1 MDTLPLQL
9 LESRREGRSRMAVA
23 LLLSLAAHAA
33 LLAWRFLPAQPATQS
48 STLEVTLVNSRSEQ
62 APLNPQALAQQNLD
76 GGGDQ
81 AQGMAS
87 SPLPRTS
94 DGSAEE
100 TVLAALRRRQ
110 AELEAEQRRLLT
122 QLESLDTVAA
132 ARPSPELLGRSADPG
147 EDDRQQDSLVL
158 SARIAALKDRIERYN
173 ALPRQTF
180 TAPSAR
186 ASDDARYVEAWRQ
199 RIELIGT
206 QHYPPEARGR
216 IYGDL
221 QLTVFIRRD
230 GSLDH
235 IQFDRPSDQAVLN
248 GAARRIVELAAPFDP
263 LPPELARHTDILA
276 ITRTWHFTR
285 DGLDT
290 NPPGTQEAR

>member
-1 MDTLPLQL
+1 MNTLSLQL
-9 LESRREGRSRMAVA
+9 LERRHEGRGRMATA
-23 LLLSLAAHAA
+23 LLLSLVIHA
-33 LLAWRFLPAQPATQS
+33 LLLLWHGFAARPTPQV

-290 NPPGTQEAR
+290 NPPGTQEVR

>member
-1 MDTLPLQL
+1 MDTLPLRL
-9 LESRREGRSRMAVA
+9 LESQSEGRGRMAAA

-33 LLAWRFLPAQPATQS
+33 LLAWHFLPAQPATQS

-81 AQGMAS
+81 TQGMAS

-122 QLESLDTVAA
+122 QLEALDTVAA
-132 ARPSPELLGRSADPG
+132 ARPSPELLGRSTDPG

-221 QLTVFIRRD
+221 QLTVYIRRD

-235 IQFDRPSDQAVLN
+235 IQFDQPSDQAILN
-248 GAARRIVELAAPFDP
+248 SAARRIVELAAPFDP
-263 LPPELARHTDILA
+263 LPPELAQHTDILA

-290 NPPGTQEAR
+290 GAP

>member
-1 MDTLPLQL
+1 MGTLPLRL
-9 LESRREGRSRMAVA
+9 LESQSEGQGRMAAA

-33 LLAWRFLPAQPATQS
+33 LLAWHFLPAQPATQS

-62 APLNPQALAQQNLD
+62 APLTPQALAQQNLD

-81 AQGMAS
+81 TQGMAS

-122 QLESLDTVAA
+122 QLEALDTVAA
-132 ARPSPELLGRSADPG
+132 ARPSPELLGRSTDPG

-221 QLTVFIRRD
+221 QLTVYIRRD

-235 IQFDRPSDQAVLN
+235 IQFDQPSDQAILN
-248 GAARRIVELAAPFDP
+248 SAARRIVELAAPFDP
-263 LPPELARHTDILA
+263 LPPELAQHTDILA

-290 NPPGTQEAR
+290 GAP

>member
-9 LESRREGRSRMAVA
+9 LESRDEGRSRMAAA

-33 LLAWRFLPAQPATQS
+33 LLAWHFIPARPPGQS

-76 GGGDQ
+76 GGGDR

-87 SPLPRTS
+87 SPLPRTT
-94 DGSAEE
+94 DGHAEE

-110 AELEAEQRRLLT
+110 AELEAEQRRLLS
-122 QLESLDTVAA
+122 QLESQDTVVA
-132 ARPSPELLGRSADPG
+132 ARPSPELLGSSPDQG

-158 SARIAALKDRIERYN
+158 SARIAALKERIARYN

-180 TAPSAR
+180 TAPSTR
-186 ASDDARYVEAWRQ
+186 ASDDAQYVEAWRQ

-221 QLTVFIRRD
+221 QLTVYIRRD

-235 IQFDRPSDQAVLN
+235 IQFDRPSDQTVLN
-248 GAARRIVELAAPFDP
+248 GAARRIVELAAPFEP
-263 LPPELARHTDILA
+263 LPPELARQTDILA

-285 DGLDT
+285 EGLDT
-290 NPPGTQEAR
+290 GAP

>member
-1 MDTLPLQL
+1 
-9 LESRREGRSRMAVA
+9 
-23 LLLSLAAHAA
+23 
-33 LLAWRFLPAQPATQS
+33 
-48 STLEVTLVNSRSEQ
+48 
-62 APLNPQALAQQNLD
+62 
-76 GGGDQ
+76 
-81 AQGMAS
+81 MAS
-87 SPLPRTS
+87 SPLPRTT

-122 QLESLDTVAA
+122 QLESADAA
-132 ARPSPELLGRSADPG
+132 PQARPSPELLGSSADPG
-147 EDDRQQDSLVL
+147 QDDRHQESLVL
-158 SARIAALKDRIERYN
+158 NARIAALKDRIERYN

-206 QHYPPEARGR
+206 RHYPPEARGR

-221 QLTVFIRRD
+221 QLTVFIRAD
-230 GSLDH
+230 GSLEH

-248 GAARRIVELAAPFDP
+248 SAARRIIELAAPFDP
-263 LPPELARHTDILA
+263 LPPELAQHTDILA

-285 DGLDT
+285 DGLET
-290 NPPGTQEAR
+290 GRQ

>member
-1 MDTLPLQL
+1 MLPLRL
-9 LESRREGRSRMAVA
+9 LESRHEGRGRMAAA

-33 LLAWRFLPAQPATQS
+33 LLAWHGVPARPATHV

-81 AQGMAS
+81 TRGMTS
-87 SPLPRTS
+87 SPLPRTA
-94 DGSAEE
+94 DGSADE

-122 QLESLDTVAA
+122 QLESLDTAPA
-132 ARPSPELLGRSADPG
+132 ARPTPTLLGSSLDPG
-147 EDDRQQDSLVL
+147 EDNRQQDSLVL
-158 SARIAALKDRIERYN
+158 SARIAALKERIERYN

-221 QLTVFIRRD
+221 QLTVYIRRD

-235 IQFDRPSDQAVLN
+235 IRFDRPSDRAVLN

-263 LPPELARHTDILA
+263 LPPELTQHTDILA

-290 NPPGTQEAR
+290 ESP

>member
-1 MDTLPLQL
+1 MDMLPLRL
-9 LESRREGRSRMAVA
+9 LESRSEGRGRMAAA

-33 LLAWRFLPAQPATQS
+33 LLAWHFLPVQPATQS

-122 QLESLDTVAA
+122 QLEALDTVAA
-132 ARPSPELLGRSADPG
+132 ARPSPELLGRSTDPG
-147 EDDRQQDSLVL
+147 EDDRQQDSLIL

-173 ALPRQTF
+173 ALPRKTF
-180 TAPSAR
+180 TAPSAQ

-221 QLTVFIRRD
+221 QLTVYIRRD

-235 IQFDRPSDQAVLN
+235 IQFDRPSEQAVLN
-248 GAARRIVELAAPFDP
+248 SAARRIVELAAPFDP

-285 DGLDT
+285 AGLDT
-290 NPPGTQEAR
+290 GTP

>member
-1 MDTLPLQL
+1 MDTLPLRL
-9 LESRREGRSRMAVA
+9 LESQSEGHGRMAAA

-33 LLAWRFLPAQPATQS
+33 LLAWHFLPAQPATQS

-81 AQGMAS
+81 TQGMAS

-122 QLESLDTVAA
+122 QLEALDTVAA
-132 ARPSPELLGRSADPG
+132 ARPSPELLGRSSDPG

-180 TAPSAR
+180 TAPAAR

-221 QLTVFIRRD
+221 QLTVYIRRD

-235 IQFDRPSDQAVLN
+235 IQFDQPSDQAILN
-248 GAARRIVELAAPFDP
+248 SAARRIVELAAPFDP
-263 LPPELARHTDILA
+263 LPPELAQHTDILA

-290 NPPGTQEAR
+290 GAP

>member
-1 MDTLPLQL
+1 MDTLPLPLRL
-9 LESRREGRSRMAVA
+9 LEYRHEGRGRMAAA

-33 LLAWRFLPAQPATQS
+33 LLAWHGAPPAPPATQS

-62 APLNPQALAQQNLD
+62 APLNPQALAQQDLD

-87 SPLPRTS
+87 SPLPRTT

-110 AELEAEQRRLLT
+110 AELEAEQRRLLA
-122 QLESLDTVAA
+122 QLEALDTVPA
-132 ARPSPELLGRSADPG
+132 ARPAPELLGRSAEPG

-158 SARIAALKDRIERYN
+158 SARIAALKERIERYN

-221 QLTVFIRRD
+221 QLTVYIRRD

-235 IQFDRPSDQAVLN
+235 IEFDRPSDKAVLN
-248 GAARRIVELAAPFDP
+248 SAARRIVELAAPFDP

-290 NPPGTQEAR
+290 GAGAP

>member
-9 LESRREGRSRMAVA
+9 LEHRREGRGRMAMAV
-23 LLLSLAAHAA
+23 LLSLVAHAA
-33 LLAWRFLPAQPATQS
+33 LLAWHGIPTRSETRR

-62 APLNPQALAQQNLD
+62 APLNPQALAQQDLN

-81 AQGMAS
+81 AHGMAS

-94 DGSAEE
+94 DGSADE

-122 QLESLDTVAA
+122 QLEAADTAPT
-132 ARPSPELLGRSADPG
+132 ARPSPELLGRSTEPG

-173 ALPRQTF
+173 AQPRQTF

-186 ASDDARYVEAWRQ
+186 ASDDAQYVETWRQ

-235 IQFDRPSDQAVLN
+235 IQFDRPADQAVLN
-248 GAARRIVELAAPFDP
+248 SAARRIVELAAPFDP
-263 LPPELARHTDILA
+263 LPPALAQQTDILA
-276 ITRTWHFTR
+276 ITRTWNFTR
-285 DGLDT
+285 EHLET
-290 NPPGTQEAR
+290 RP

>member
-9 LESRREGRSRMAVA
+9 LEYRHEGRGRMAAA
-23 LLLSLAAHAA
+23 LTLSLAAHAA
-33 LLAWRFLPAQPATQS
+33 LLAWRFLPATPATQP
-48 STLEVTLVNSRSEQ
+48 STLEVTLVNSRSEH

-76 GGGDQ
+76 GGGDR
-81 AQGMAS
+81 ARGMAS
-87 SPLPRTS
+87 SPLPRTAE
-94 DGSAEE
+94 GSAEE
-100 TVLAALRRRQ
+100 SVLAALRRRQ
-110 AELEAEQRRLLT
+110 AELEAEQRRLLA
-122 QLESLDTVAA
+122 QLESLDAVQA
-132 ARPSPELLGRSADPG
+132 ARPAPELLGRSIDPG
-147 EDDRQQDSLVL
+147 EDDRHQDSLIL
-158 SARIAALKDRIERYN
+158 SARIAALKERIERYN

-221 QLTVFIRRD
+221 QLTVYIRRD
-230 GSLDH
+230 GSLER
-235 IQFDRPSDQAVLN
+235 IQFDRPSNQAVLN
-248 GAARRIVELAAPFDP
+248 SAARRIVELASPFDP
-263 LPPELARHTDILA
+263 LPPELAQHTDILA

-285 DGLDT
+285 EGLETDA
-290 NPPGTQEAR
+290 PGAKEVQ

>member
-9 LESRREGRSRMAVA
+9 LEPRPEGRSRMAVA

-33 LLAWRFLPAQPATQS
+33 LLAWRFLPPQPATRT

-81 AQGMAS
+81 VRGMAS
-87 SPLPRTS
+87 SPLPRTTE
-94 DGSAEE
+94 GSAEE

-110 AELEAEQRRLLT
+110 AELEAEQRRLLA
-122 QLESLDTVAA
+122 QLESLDTVRA
-132 ARPSPELLGRSADPG
+132 ARPSQELLGRSADPG
-147 EDDRQQDSLVL
+147 DDDRQQDSLVL
-158 SARIAALKDRIERYN
+158 SARIAALKERIERYN

-186 ASDDARYVEAWRQ
+186 ASDDAKYVEAWRQ

-221 QLTVFIRRD
+221 QLTVYIRRD

-235 IQFDRPSDQAVLN
+235 IQFDRPSDKAVLN
-248 GAARRIVELAAPFDP
+248 SAARRIVELAAPFDP

-285 DGLDT
+285 GGLDMGK
-290 NPPGTQEAR
+290 P

>member
-1 MDTLPLQL
+1 MDTLPLLL
-9 LESRREGRSRMAVA
+9 LETRPEGRSRMAVA

-33 LLAWRFLPAQPATQS
+33 LLAWHGLASAPHTQS

-62 APLNPQALAQQNLD
+62 PPLNPQALAQQDLD

-87 SPLPRTS
+87 SPLPRTT
-94 DGSAEE
+94 DGSADE

-122 QLESLDTVAA
+122 QLEAIDTAPH
-132 ARPSPELLGRSADPG
+132 ARPAPELLGRSADPG
-147 EDDRQQDSLVL
+147 EDDREQESLVL
-158 SARIAALKDRIERYN
+158 SARIAALKNRIERYN

-221 QLTVFIRRD
+221 QLTVFIRAD

-235 IQFDRPSDQAVLN
+235 IQFDRPADQAVLN
-248 GAARRIVELAAPFDP
+248 SAARRIIELAAPFDP

-285 DGLDT
+285 DGLET
-290 NPPGTQEAR
+290 GR

>member
-1 MDTLPLQL
+1 M
-9 LESRREGRSRMAVA
+9 
-23 LLLSLAAHAA
+23 
-33 LLAWRFLPAQPATQS
+33 
-48 STLEVTLVNSRSEQ
+48 
-62 APLNPQALAQQNLD
+62 LAQQNLD
-76 GGGDQ
+76 GGGDR
-81 AQGMAS
+81 AQGITS

-94 DGSAEE
+94 DSSAEE

-110 AELEAEQRRLLT
+110 AELEAEQRRLLS
-122 QLESLDTVAA
+122 QVESLDAVAA
-132 ARPSPELLGRSADPG
+132 ARPSPTLLGRSADPG
-147 EDDRQQDSLVL
+147 EDDRQQDSLVI

-206 QHYPPEARGR
+206 RHYPPEARGR

-221 QLTVFIRRD
+221 QLTVYIRRD

-235 IQFDRPSDQAVLN
+235 IQFDRPAQQAILN
-248 GAARRIVELAAPFDP
+248 SAARRIVELAAPFDP

-285 DGLDT
+285 DGLDMV
-290 NPPGTQEAR
+290 PPGVQAAQ

>member
-9 LESRREGRSRMAVA
+9 LENRPEGRSRMAA
-23 LLLSLAAHAA
+23 AWLLSLAAHAA
-33 LLAWRFLPAQPATQS
+33 LLAWHVLPAAPQTQP
-48 STLEVTLVNSRSEQ
+48 STLEVTLVNSRSEHT
-62 APLNPQALAQQNLD
+62 PLNPQALAQQDLD

-87 SPLPRTS
+87 SPLPRTT

-122 QLESLDTVAA
+122 QLESADAA
-132 ARPSPELLGRSADPG
+132 PQARPSPELLGSSADPG
-147 EDDRQQDSLVL
+147 QDDRHQESLVL
-158 SARIAALKDRIERYN
+158 NARIAALKDRIERYN

-206 QHYPPEARGR
+206 RHYPPEARGR

-221 QLTVFIRRD
+221 QLTVFIRAD
-230 GSLDH
+230 GSLEH

-248 GAARRIVELAAPFDP
+248 SAARRIIELAAPFDP
-263 LPPELARHTDILA
+263 LPPELAQHTDILA

-285 DGLDT
+285 DGLET
-290 NPPGTQEAR
+290 GRQ